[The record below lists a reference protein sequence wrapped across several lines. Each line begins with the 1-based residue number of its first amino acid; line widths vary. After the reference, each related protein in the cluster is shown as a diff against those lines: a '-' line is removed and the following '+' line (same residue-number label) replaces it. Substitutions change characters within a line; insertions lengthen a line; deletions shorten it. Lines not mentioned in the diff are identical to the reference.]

1 MELTVKLENDAD
13 ISFIKKLLLQLKGVK
28 SIDVSEE
35 KEYSLEEIES
45 SEDFKKALDKSFQQI
60 EEGKFVEHSEELM
73 DKIFGK

>member
-35 KEYSLEEIES
+35 KE
-45 SEDFKKALDKSFQQI
+45 
-60 EEGKFVEHSEELM
+60 
-73 DKIFGK
+73 

>member
-35 KEYSLEEIES
+35 KENSLEEIES

>member
-45 SEDFKKALDKSFQQI
+45 SEDFKKALDKSFQHI

>member
-35 KEYSLEEIES
+35 KEYSWEEIES

>member
-35 KEYSLEEIES
+35 KEYSWEEIES

-60 EEGKFVEHSEELM
+60 EEEKFVEHSEELM

>member
-60 EEGKFVEHSEELM
+60 EEEKFVEHSEELM

>member
-1 MELTVKLENDAD
+1 MELHVKLENDAD